1 LTGGQGSEL
10 SGATVKAGAKAPAGG
25 SAARSRLAAAWRD
38 PTIVV
43 IAAATVLALGLRIYE
58 LSRPGYLFGLTE
70 YDDGSY
76 FGSAVHLVGGVLP
89 YRDFIFVQPPG
100 ILLLMAPVALVA
112 KVTGTAAGMAIGRVL
127 TLLASAAGVVL
138 VGLLVRHRGALAA
151 LIACGVLAVFPD
163 AIAGAHTVLVEPWL
177 VLFCLLGAVAVFDR
191 DRLTASGRR
200 LAWGGAAFGFAG
212 AIEGWALVPV
222 LVVLAI
228 SLPWVRRALTFAAG
242 VAAAFLIAV
251 LPFAVLAP
259 GRFYQSLIVAQ
270 VGHRASVLRV
280 PVWGRLKEM
289 AGLSHVNLPGR
300 ADLLVTQLHLR
311 MHSTIVFTVVILVLL
326 TVGGLAAEIAV
337 TRRPPPPLD
346 GFALA
351 TSALIVILFLLPT
364 QFHYHFAAFLAPFLG
379 VAIALPAAR
388 LLTPGWQ
395 STADGRPAGGTLAW
409 VVTGLA
415 AAILVVFTIFQVR
428 AEGQLKAII
437 APTGPGSIAAFARPI
452 PPGSCVAT
460 DEVSFLILANR
471 FVTAVPGCSPMV
483 DGTGTDL
490 ALSRGGTPGTGAGR
504 NPAVA
509 AAWRQE
515 FAHARYA
522 WLSVYSRR
530 RIAWSPALR
539 AYFDSH
545 FVPVMSDGRGDVL
558 YRRQR
563 SGG

>member
-1 LTGGQGSEL
+1 MKP
-10 SGATVKAGAKAPAGG
+10 GAEAPAGG
-25 SAARSRLAAAWRD
+25 VPARSRLAAAWRN
-38 PTIVV
+38 PVTIV
-43 IAAATVLALGLRIYE
+43 ITAATVLALGLRIYE
-58 LSRPGYLFGLTE
+58 LSRPGYLLGLTE

-76 FGSAVHLVGGVLP
+76 FGSSVHLVGGILP

-127 TLLASAAGVVL
+127 TMLASAAGVVL
-138 VGLLVRHRGALAA
+138 VGLLVRHRGALAT
-151 LIACGVLAVFPD
+151 LIACGVLAVFPA
-163 AIAGAHTVLVEPWL
+163 AIAAAHTVLVEPWL
-177 VLFCLLGAVAVFDR
+177 VLACLLGALAVFDR

-200 LAWGGAAFGFAG
+200 LAWGGVAFGFAG

-242 VAAAFLIAV
+242 VAGAFLVAV

-270 VGHRASVLRV
+270 VGHRAAVLRV

-289 AGLSHVNLPGR
+289 AGLSHVNLPGQ
-300 ADLLVTQLHLR
+300 ADLLVTQVHLR
-311 MHSTIVFTVVILVLL
+311 EHSTIVFTVVILVLL

-379 VAIALPAAR
+379 LAIALPAAR
-388 LLTPGWQ
+388 LLTPGWERGKDGG
-395 STADGRPAGGTLAW
+395 TGRPAGGPLAW
-409 VVTGLA
+409 VATGLA
-415 AAILVVFTIFQVR
+415 AALLVAFTIFQVR

-437 APTGPGSIAAFARPI
+437 APTGPGSIAAFGRAI

-460 DEVSFLILANR
+460 DEVSLLILADR
-471 FVTAVPGCSPMV
+471 FVTHVPGCSPMV

-504 NPAVA
+504 DPAVA

-515 FAHARYA
+515 FAHAQYA
-522 WLSVYSRR
+522 WLSAYSHR

-545 FVPVMSDGRGDVL
+545 FVPVMTDLRGDVL